1 MYTLE
6 PLESQEPCHGRTCPK
21 CGHERQPHDEAPNWQ
36 CPNCGVAYEKVEAP
50 IPTASASTARTELN
64 RRPAA
69 PVLWILGA
77 VIAVLAFAAYEWSGS
92 ATATRVEAPNGAQ
105 VVMFAT
111 PTCSYCA
118 QARAF
123 FARHDVGYYEYD
135 VTASQEA
142 SDKFQDLGGRG
153 VPLILVD
160 SHRIDGYEEQ
170 TLRAKL
176 RSAGLM

>member
-1 MYTLE
+1 MSL
-6 PLESQEPCHGRTCPK
+6 SVTC
-21 CGHERQPHDEAPNWQ
+21 E
-36 CPNCGVAYEKVEAP
+36 
-50 IPTASASTARTELN
+50 
-64 RRPAA
+64 A

-92 ATATRVEAPNGAQ
+92 ATATRVEAPNSAQ

-111 PTCSYCA
+111 PTCPYCA

-123 FARHDVGYYEYD
+123 FARNDVAYYEYD
-135 VTASQEA
+135 VTASQGA
-142 SDKFQDLGGRG
+142 SDKLQDLGGRG

-160 SHRIDGYEEQ
+160 DQRVDGYDEP
-170 TLRAKL
+170 TLRSTL